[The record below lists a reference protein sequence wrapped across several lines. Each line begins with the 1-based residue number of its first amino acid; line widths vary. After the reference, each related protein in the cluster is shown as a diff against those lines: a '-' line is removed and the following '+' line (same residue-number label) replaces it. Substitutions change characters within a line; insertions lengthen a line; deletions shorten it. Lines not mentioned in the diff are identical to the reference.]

1 MKLFKFIFFFLL
13 ISYCGIYSQRLLKIS
28 VEINNEKS
36 SISYISK
43 NGNIYVSSKELAQI
57 LSVNFY
63 YNSEVHKIELKFQ
76 DYILRLTAKSN
87 FIVLIK
93 RENNSQSVYQ
103 LPLYT
108 LLINNDVF
116 IPINLMT
123 EYLTVASGKNFIFN
137 FSTRTLIIRD
147 ETNNKQ
153 TKSDLR
159 IAGQNSNYDIN
170 EISIEEK
177 INGTLIRFKANKKII
192 LPRYSIHNN
201 VLYVFFANAS
211 VNPEIIRDA
220 APSGLI
226 KDCKLTI
233 NSAQNC
239 QFEFL
244 LNEGYSTTE
253 ILQDDESN
261 DIILTIHNK
270 NFIEKIKNNNKT
282 KWQFDAVVIDA
293 GHGGKD
299 PGAIGITGVK
309 EKDINLQIAL
319 KLGKLLEKNLPS
331 VKVIYTR
338 KSDEFIELYK
348 RGKIANEAGGKLFI
362 SIHCNSTPQKN
373 ILNRGFE
380 VYLLR
385 PGRTKEAIEIAEF
398 ENSVIKYEDNPQRY
412 QQLTDENFILVTM
425 AHSQYMRYSEM
436 FSDLL
441 NQEWKNT
448 VKIPTNGIKQAGFY
462 VLVGA
467 SMPSVL
473 IETGYLS
480 NRKDEAYLKSHS
492 GQNEIAKAI
501 FNAIVKYKEN
511 YDREIDILSK
521 NEEKK

>member
-36 SISYISK
+36 SLSYISK
-43 NGNIYVSSKELAQI
+43 NGNIFVSSKELAEI

-63 YNSEVHKIELKFQ
+63 YNSETHKIELKFQ

-93 RENNSQSVYQ
+93 KENNSQSVYQ
-103 LPLYT
+103 LPLST

-116 IPINLMT
+116 IPINFMT
-123 EYLTVASGKNFIFN
+123 EYLTVVSGKNFIFD
-137 FSTRTLIIRD
+137 FSTRTLLIHD
-147 ETNNKQ
+147 GTNNNQPQ
-153 TKSDLR
+153 TDLR
-159 IAGQNSNYDIN
+159 RNAEQNSNYDIN
-170 EISIEEK
+170 EIFIEEK
-177 INGTLIRFKANKKII
+177 INGTLIRFKTKKKII

-201 VLYVFFANAS
+201 VLYVFFINANI
-211 VNPEIIRDA
+211 NPEIIKNA
-220 APSGLI
+220 APAGLI
-226 KDCKLTI
+226 KECKLTI
-233 NSAQNC
+233 TSAQNS

-253 ILQDDESN
+253 ILQDNESN

-270 NFIEKIKNNNKT
+270 NFIERIKNNNKT

-362 SIHCNSTPQKN
+362 S
-373 ILNRGFE
+373 
-380 VYLLR
+380 
-385 PGRTKEAIEIAEF
+385 
-398 ENSVIKYEDNPQRY
+398 
-412 QQLTDENFILVTM
+412 
-425 AHSQYMRYSEM
+425 
-436 FSDLL
+436 
-441 NQEWKNT
+441 
-448 VKIPTNGIKQAGFY
+448 
-462 VLVGA
+462 
-467 SMPSVL
+467 
-473 IETGYLS
+473 
-480 NRKDEAYLKSHS
+480 
-492 GQNEIAKAI
+492 
-501 FNAIVKYKEN
+501 
-511 YDREIDILSK
+511 
-521 NEEKK
+521 